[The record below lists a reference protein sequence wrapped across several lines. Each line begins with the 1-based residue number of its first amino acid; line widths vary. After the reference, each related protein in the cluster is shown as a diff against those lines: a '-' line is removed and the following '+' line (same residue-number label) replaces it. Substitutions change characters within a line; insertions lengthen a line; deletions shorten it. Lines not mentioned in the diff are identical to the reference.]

1 MSKRKQ
7 FLVILLS
14 LCLVL
19 GISLVFADS
28 MKIKEI
34 VKDNKKI
41 RNQELIVEGEVTS
54 ITYRGTTTSTIISI
68 DNLNKDNDDKKEL
81 ETNIYLVSDETDEV
95 YILSTKHYDEKQ
107 KITFKTYVLM
117 NSKDKVGNEQA
128 MLYDKYITAKTG
140 MTSPGMSK
148 FMLERLLNEAEMKK
162 SWVLLIDIE

>member
-1 MSKRKQ
+1 MSKGKQ
-7 FLVILLS
+7 FVMILLG
-14 LCLVL
+14 LCMVL
-19 GISLVFADS
+19 GVSVVVFADS

-41 RNQELIVEGEVTS
+41 RNQELIVEGEIAS
-54 ITYRGTTTSTIISI
+54 ITYRGTTTSTIISM
-68 DNLNKDNDDKKEL
+68 DSSKEDKKKNL

-107 KITFKTYVLM
+107 KITFKAYVLM

-128 MLYDKYITAKTG
+128 MLYDKYISAKTG

-148 FMLERLLNEAEMKK
+148 FMLERLLNEAELKK